1 MRNIILLFFIKNILT
16 GNEKQNHRFV
26 TLFFRNCI
34 LWETGLMQRELSIWH
49 AEKPKCTAGKTTTEE
64 SLVSVEIKDVAS
76 LIAFLI
82 IGFIGSFTILVLE
95 IIIHRHKTNIAI
107 LIKNN

>member
-1 MRNIILLFFIKNILT
+1 
-16 GNEKQNHRFV
+16 
-26 TLFFRNCI
+26 
-34 LWETGLMQRELSIWH
+34 MQRELSIWH

-82 IGFIGSFTILVLE
+82 IGFIGSFAILVLE
-95 IIIHRHKTNIAI
+95 IIIHRHKTHTTAI
-107 LIKNN
+107 LVKNN

>member
-1 MRNIILLFFIKNILT
+1 MINKIINLC
-16 GNEKQNHRFV
+16 
-26 TLFFRNCI
+26 TLFFRNVI
-34 LWETGLMQRELSIWH
+34 LLETGLMQRELNIWH

-64 SLVSVEIKDVAS
+64 SLVSVEIKDIAS

-95 IIIHRHKTNIAI
+95 IIVHRHETTITAF